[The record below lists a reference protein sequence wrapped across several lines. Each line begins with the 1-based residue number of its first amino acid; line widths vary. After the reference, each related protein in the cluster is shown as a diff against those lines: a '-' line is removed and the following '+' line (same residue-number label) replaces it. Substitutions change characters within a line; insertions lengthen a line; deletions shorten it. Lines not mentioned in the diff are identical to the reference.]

1 MKAPTLQLRI
11 AQDDYER
18 LHAHLFPGDRDEH
31 GAVLKAGLV
40 QDGSQV
46 RLLVREVLPAREGV
60 DYKPGRIGYRVLEP
74 HFIHRHITSCRDER
88 LVYLAVHNHDSGNQV
103 AFSGIDMESHE
114 RGYPALLD
122 IANGMPVGALV
133 FGTHSV
139 AADLWMPGGR
149 RLALGEAVVV
159 GPTLQRLYSRHPTM
173 DRVNA
178 QSANAE
184 SFDRQVRLFGR
195 DGQGIL
201 ARSRVAVIG
210 LGGVGALVSEYLA
223 RLGVGRLVLV
233 DPDQIEESNASR
245 VVGATA
251 QDVATKAAKVEIARR
266 VALSAMPAP
275 DVEVVAGDVADDV
288 VARSLRTCDYI
299 FLAADSM
306 RARLV
311 FNSLVHQYLIPGVQL
326 GAKVDTPKGEALRAW
341 SAIRPVRPGNGC
353 LWCNGLIDTT
363 QLALESKSDEE
374 RKAQNYG
381 VLEPNPS
388 VITLNAVAAAH
399 GVNEFLFDYLSI
411 RPPRAGLE
419 YLHLSSAGHDF
430 PSRAHPRKDKA
441 CRECSVTAGSRFAK
455 GDGCQLPT
463 IN

>member
-1 MKAPTLQLRI
+1 MTAPTIQLRI

-18 LHAHLFPGDRDEH
+18 LHAHLFPGDGDEH
-31 GAVLKAGLV
+31 GAILKAGLV
-40 QDGSQV
+40 QEGSQV
-46 RLLVREVLPAREGV
+46 RLLVREVVLAREGV
-60 DYKPGRIGYRVLEP
+60 DYKPGRIGYRMLDAR
-74 HFIHRHITSCRDER
+74 FIHRHITSCRDER

-103 AFSGIDMESHE
+103 AFSRIDVESHE
-114 RGYPALLD
+114 RGYPALRD

-133 FGTHSV
+133 FGTQSV
-139 AADLWMPGGR
+139 AADVWMPNGS

-159 GPTLQRLYSRHPTM
+159 GPTVQRLYSKPPTM
-173 DRVNA
+173 DSITA
-178 QSANAE
+178 QSADAE

-195 DGQGIL
+195 SGQAIL

-233 DPDQIEESNASR
+233 DPDRIEKSNASR
-245 VVGATA
+245 VVGATP
-251 QDVATKAAKVEIARR
+251 QDLATNAAKVEIARR
-266 VALSAMPAP
+266 VAMSAIPAP
-275 DVEVVAGDVADDV
+275 AVEVLLGDVAADDV
-288 VARSLRTCDYI
+288 ARLLRTCDYI

-311 FNSLVHQYLIPGVQL
+311 FNALVHQYLIPGVQL
-326 GAKVDTPKGEALRAW
+326 GAKVDTPKGESARAW
-341 SAIRPVRPGNGC
+341 SAIRPVRPGRGC
-353 LWCNGLIDTT
+353 LWCNGLIDGT

-388 VITLNAVAAAH
+388 VITLNAVAASH

-411 RPPRAGLE
+411 RPPRADLE
-419 YLHLSSAGHDF
+419 YLHLGSAGAAI
-430 PSRAHPRKDKA
+430 PSRAQPRKDKT
-441 CRECSVTAGSRFAK
+441 CRECSVTLGSRFGL
-455 GDGCQLPT
+455 GDARDLPT
-463 IN
+463 RT

>member
-11 AQDDYER
+11 AQDDYRR

-40 QDGSQV
+40 QDASQV
-46 RLLVREVLPAREGV
+46 RLLVREVLPAREGM
-60 DYKPGRIGYRVLEP
+60 DYKPGRIGYRVLDAQ
-74 HFIHRHITSCRDER
+74 FIHRHIVSCRDER

-103 AFSGIDMESHE
+103 AFSSIDMESHE
-114 RGYPALLD
+114 KGYPALRD

-139 AADLWMPGGR
+139 AADLWMPDGS

-159 GPTLQRLYSRHPTM
+159 GPTLQRLYSRPPTM
-173 DRVNA
+173 DRATA
-178 QSANAE
+178 QSPSAE

-195 DGQGIL
+195 NGQGIL

-233 DPDQIEESNASR
+233 DPDRIEQSNASR

-251 QDVATKAAKVEIARR
+251 QDVAAKAAKVEIARR
-266 VALSAMPAP
+266 VALSATPTP
-275 DVEVVAGDVADDV
+275 DVEVVAGDVADDA
-288 VARSLRTCDYI
+288 VARSLRTCDYV

-311 FNSLVHQYLIPGVQL
+311 FNALVHQYLIPGVQL
-326 GAKVDTPKGEALRAW
+326 GAKVDTPRGEALRAW
-341 SAIRPVRPGNGC
+341 SAIRAVRPGKGC
-353 LWCNGLIDTT
+353 LWCNGLIDPT

-374 RKAQNYG
+374 RKTQNYG
-381 VLEPNPS
+381 TLEPNPS

-411 RPPRAGLE
+411 RTPRAELE
-419 YLHLSSAGHDF
+419 YLHLASAGSDM
-430 PSRAHPRKDKA
+430 PSRAQPRKDMA
-441 CRECSVTAGSRFAK
+441 CRECSAVAGSRFAM
-455 GDGCQLPT
+455 GDARQLPT